1 MKFLPFFLIFSLF
14 SCSERSTK
22 SSKPET
28 VVTTKYDVGDTLVY
42 DSLGNDLWIIIKLG
56 EDSNLVSIQWIEDS
70 ITLYNEKFSVHNDCL
85 FHAYEGLIYHFEDSL
100 YRIEW
105 NCDYTIEGG
114 KIVHHISMGHG
125 ETETDDWEPN
135 SIFDQWEAR
144 KSDYKRLIS
153 STF

>member
-1 MKFLPFFLIFSLF
+1 MLF
-14 SCSERSTK
+14 SCSER
-22 SSKPET
+22 
-28 VVTTKYDVGDTLVY
+28 TTNSNVEVSAEYHIGDTLLH
-42 DSLGNDLWIIIKLG
+42 DSLGNDLWTITKLG

-70 ITLYNEKFSVHNDCL
+70 ITLYSEKFSVYNDSL
-85 FHAYEGLIYHFEDSL
+85 FHAYEGLVYHFEDSI

-105 NCDYTIEGG
+105 NCDYTIENEEV
-114 KIVHHISMGHG
+114 IHHFSMGHG
-125 ETETDDWEPN
+125 ETETDEWEPN